1 MKKLLFIILALAA
14 GAGTVTLSDG
24 RIWRGDK
31 LIDGSGD
38 LVADRVKAP
47 EKVSWARMHSLAAKV
62 DEASRSNYFHF
73 FEKDT
78 TFGIDNITDN
88 AFYVVNGQITVKSD
102 VNQIQGILIAV
113 TTGSN
118 HPALIKFENNDGA
131 GPLTINGI
139 LYSAG
144 TIDFGG
150 RQVQIN
156 YNPSLIFSSDLKE
169 VFTDWTN
176 WQQGM

>member
-1 MKKLLFIILALAA
+1 M
-14 GAGTVTLSDG
+14 TLSGG
-24 RIWRGDK
+24 RIWSGGRLGD
-31 LIDGSGD
+31 IEG
-38 LVADRVKAP
+38 VRAP

-113 TTGSN
+113 TTDPSR
-118 HPALIKFENNDGA
+118 PALIKFENDDGA

-156 YNPSLIFSSDLKE
+156 YDPSLIFSSDLKE

-176 WQQGM
+176 WQQGI